1 MGEDILFK
9 IHESYREVVS
19 VCDKD
24 VFGRKLKEGER
35 CLDMSVKFFEGDA
48 IDEDTAYTKMR
59 ECALED
65 ATFNIV
71 GEKSVAIALRL
82 GIIKEEGIIKIDGV
96 PVALVLL

>member
-9 IHESYREVVS
+9 VHKSYREVVS

-48 IDEDTAYTKMR
+48 MDEATAYSKMR
-59 ECALED
+59 ERALED
-65 ATFNIV
+65 ATFNVV
-71 GEKSVAIALRL
+71 GEKSVGIALRL
-82 GIIKEEGIIKIDGV
+82 GIVKEEGIIRIEGV